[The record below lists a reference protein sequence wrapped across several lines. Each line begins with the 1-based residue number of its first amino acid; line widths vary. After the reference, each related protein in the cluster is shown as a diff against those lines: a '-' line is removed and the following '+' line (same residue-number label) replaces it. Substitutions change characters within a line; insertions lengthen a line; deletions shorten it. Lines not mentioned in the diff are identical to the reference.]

1 MSLQPL
7 TDKTQP
13 PDAAVLRAALGEQL
27 YLYWVALD
35 TWLRDTYVVEPLV
48 QFGSAKTGWT
58 FRYRKGG
65 RPLCEM
71 TPALGGFQV
80 LVVLGAK
87 ESQRALAGADELGP
101 SVRGYLESANVYHDG
116 RWLFI
121 PVQSTRD
128 VEDIQ
133 RLVTFKRPVPK
144 KIAAA

>member
-27 YLYWVALD
+27 YSYWTALD
-35 TWLRDTYVVEPLV
+35 GWLRDTYAVEPLV
-48 QFGSAKTGWT
+48 QFGSAKSGWT

-71 TPALGGFQV
+71 TPAQGRFQV

-87 ESQRALAGADELGP
+87 EAQRALAGAGDLGP
-101 SVRGYLESANVYHDG
+101 SVRGCLESANVYHDG

-121 PVQSTRD
+121 HVQSARD

-133 RLVTFKRPVPK
+133 RLVIFKRPAPK
-144 KIAAA
+144 KKAA